1 MTTAK
6 SCCFTQDKNIDINN
20 ETAKSQKR
28 LEVSR
33 YFGLEGRIVPGQN
46 IGTPQVVF
54 LFAVLLFMCIH
65 NFARVCPKQGTSFAR
80 VSPNRVL
87 ILREFLLTGYIISR
101 EFPFNRVY
109 NFARVFQAKQGI

>member
-1 MTTAK
+1 MQGFIFCLSSTECK
-6 SCCFTQDKNIDINN
+6 IRKIPSSGKD
-20 ETAKSQKR
+20 
-28 LEVSR
+28 
-33 YFGLEGRIVPGQN
+33 GLSVRN
-46 IGTPQVVF
+46 IGKPQVAL
-54 LFAVLLFMCIH
+54 LFAVLLFMSIH